1 VFKINF
7 VLTIDSYVNG
17 ACYMKHT
24 KSAELI
30 TAGNVWTAELIGTQ
44 TSVKVDEFTCIN
56 GEANGKTYT
65 ATNGGKYKIE
75 CGIDYAGGDLL
86 TVDSTTTFQTCMDAC
101 DATTGCIDVSW
112 VWGSC
117 YLKNEVN
124 TASELSH
131 VWTGRQIKVDELTC
145 VDGESNG
152 KTYTAKN
159 GGKYQVECG
168 IDYAGGDLLTVD
180 SMTTFQT
187 CMDACD
193 ATTGCI
199 DVSWVTGSCYLK
211 NELTTALELS
221 HVSTGRRVDTDNSP
235 VPDKDTATK
244 TGVLSC
250 RYGSSFAI
258 GVTNTDTQSY
268 LGRIKLHQS
277 RDYETAGV
285 DIESFVPKTDAT
297 AAWFR
302 FSGAGI
308 LEDDETRG
316 TAAFY
321 WADSYAKMKFGGVQ
335 TAEAQGSC
343 WRSTAQTDVIEC
355 SSSPGADMFNRM
367 STCPNSVG
375 LSNSLPGT
383 AVSAGITSVLQPVA
397 GCNSISF
404 SIEDEVCNPAP
415 EER

>member
-1 VFKINF
+1 MKL

-17 ACYMKHT
+17 ACYLKHT

-117 YLKNEVN
+117 YLKNELN

-131 VWTGRQIKVDELTC
+131 VWTGRQVEDDELTC
-145 VDGESNG
+145 INGESNG
-152 KTYTAKN
+152 KTYTATN
-159 GGKYQVECG
+159 GGKYTVECG

-180 SMTTFQT
+180 SITTFQT

-211 NELTTALELS
+211 NELTTPSELS
-221 HVSTGRRVDTDNSP
+221 HVWTGRRVETDNSP

-244 TGVLSC
+244 TGAPSC
-250 RYGSSFAI
+250 RFGSTFAI
-258 GVTNTDTQSY
+258 GVTNIDTRSY
-268 LGRIKLHQS
+268 LGRIKLHQGP
-277 RDYETAGV
+277 DYETAGV
-285 DIESFVPKTDAT
+285 LIDSFVPKTDTT
-297 AAWFR
+297 AARFR
-302 FSGAGI
+302 FNGAGI
-308 LEDDETRG
+308 LVDDETRG

-321 WADSYAKMKFGGVQ
+321 WEDSGIAKMKFGGVD
-335 TAEAQGSC
+335 TENALGGC
-343 WRSTAQTDVIEC
+343 GRSTEQTDVIQC
-355 SSSPGADMFNRM
+355 STSPGAQMLLRM
-367 STCPNSVG
+367 STCPNPA
-375 LSNSLPGT
+375 LPGT
-383 AVSAGITSVLQPVA
+383 AVSTGITFIPQTPA
-397 GCNSISF
+397 GCNPISF
-404 SIEDEVCNPAP
+404 SIEDEECNPP
-415 EER
+415 PQVR

>member
-1 VFKINF
+1 VFKMNF

-17 ACYMKHT
+17 ACYLKHT

-44 TSVKVDEFTCIN
+44 TSVKADEFTCIN

-65 ATNGGKYKIE
+65 AANGGKYKIE

-124 TASELSH
+124 TATELSH

-145 VDGESNG
+145 VNGESNG

-168 IDYAGGDLLTVD
+168 IDYAGGDLHTVD
-180 SMTTFQT
+180 STTTFQT

-211 NELTTALELS
+211 NVLNPALELS
-221 HVSTGRRVDTDNSP
+221 HVWTGRRVDADNSP

-244 TGVLSC
+244 TGALSC

-258 GVTNTDTQSY
+258 GVTNTDTRSY
-268 LGRIKLHQS
+268 LGRIKLHQVP
-277 RDYETAGV
+277 DHETAGV
-285 DIESFVPKTDAT
+285 LVDSFVPKTDTT
-297 AAWFR
+297 AARFR
-302 FSGAGI
+302 LNGAGI

-321 WADSYAKMKFGGVQ
+321 WEDEGIAKVRFGGAG
-335 TAEAQGSC
+335 TSDPQGSC
-343 WRSTAQTDVIEC
+343 WRSTEQPDAIMC
-355 SSSPGADMFNRM
+355 STTPGSEMFTRM
-367 STCPNSVG
+367 SICPNPA
-375 LSNSLPGT
+375 LPGNAMLT
-383 AVSAGITSVLQPVA
+383 GITIVFATPA
-397 GCNSISF
+397 GCSSISF
-404 SIEDEVCNPAP
+404 SVEDEVCNPP
-415 EER
+415 PQVR